1 MDYRVLVVAVAFV
14 LILVWR
20 MRPALSEEEAEPAVR
35 GLEAA
40 KDDAARITI
49 LIEAG
54 EGYAR
59 ALGGGRKAAACFSR
73 ALRLAPSSLEVATRA
88 TAALARSPRDLE
100 ALAWRR
106 LGAEPLSPEHRAVA
120 YHLLGELARIYEK
133 KARTRPKARALE
145 HVLEALPKPTPSPDE
160 PA

>member
-59 ALGGGRKAAACFSR
+59 ARWWA
-73 ALRLAPSSLEVATRA
+73 
-88 TAALARSPRDLE
+88 
-100 ALAWRR
+100 
-106 LGAEPLSPEHRAVA
+106 
-120 YHLLGELARIYEK
+120 
-133 KARTRPKARALE
+133 
-145 HVLEALPKPTPSPDE
+145 
-160 PA
+160 

>member
-20 MRPALSEEEAEPAVR
+20 MRPALSEDEPEPAVR

-40 KDDAARITI
+40 KDDAARTAI
-49 LIEAG
+49 LVEAG
-54 EGYAR
+54 SGYAR

-73 ALRLAPSSLEVATRA
+73 ALRLSPTSLEVAKRA
-88 TAALARSPRDLE
+88 SEALARSPRELE

-106 LGAEPLSPEHRAVA
+106 LGAEPLGPEHRAVA
-120 YHLLGELARIYEK
+120 YHLLGELVRIYEK
-133 KARTRPKARALE
+133 KARTRPKARAIE
-145 HVLEALPKPTPSPDE
+145 HLLAALPKAPTE
-160 PA
+160 PAEPA